1 MPDDLRWSNAIVIEI
16 QCIITVT
23 CLNHPETIPLPR
35 PQSMEKLLSTKLV
48 LGAKMVGDCCL
59 RRSTDPP
66 DKEPQ
71 SCATCCVG
79 S

>member
-1 MPDDLRWSNAIVIEI
+1 MEI
-16 QCIITVT
+16 KYIIDVT
-23 CLNHPETIPLPR
+23 CLNHPEAIPLPR
-35 PQSMEKLLSTKLV
+35 PQSVEKSLSTKLV
-48 LGAKMVGDCCL
+48 SGAKMVGDRCL

-66 DKEPQ
+66 GKEPQ